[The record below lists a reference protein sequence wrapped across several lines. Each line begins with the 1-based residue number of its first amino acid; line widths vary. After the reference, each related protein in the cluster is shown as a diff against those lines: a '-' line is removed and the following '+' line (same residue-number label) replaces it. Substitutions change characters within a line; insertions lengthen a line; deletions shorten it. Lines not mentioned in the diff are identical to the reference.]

1 MMRVFIW
8 ATSHRSL
15 RRRIM
20 DFTYVKVR
28 VSNPLKVER
37 FKDVDLLVDSGAVF
51 TSIPREVLEELGLS
65 PIDRERL
72 RVYGGGI
79 VERDVGWALVEYG
92 GKRRVVPVIF
102 GERGDAPV
110 LGATSLEALG
120 YQVDPVTKKL
130 RPVEL
135 LMI

>member
-1 MMRVFIW
+1 
-8 ATSHRSL
+8 
-15 RRRIM
+15 
-20 DFTYVKVR
+20 
-28 VSNPLKVER
+28 
-37 FKDVDLLVDSGAVF
+37 
-51 TSIPREVLEELGLS
+51 
-65 PIDRERL
+65 
-72 RVYGGGI
+72 
-79 VERDVGWALVEYG
+79 
-92 GKRRVVPVIF
+92 VIF

>member
-8 ATSHRSL
+8 ATSHQSL

-20 DFTYVKVR
+20 GFTYVKVR

-72 RVYGGGI
+72 RVYGGG
-79 VERDVGWALVEYG
+79 
-92 GKRRVVPVIF
+92 
-102 GERGDAPV
+102 
-110 LGATSLEALG
+110 
-120 YQVDPVTKKL
+120 
-130 RPVEL
+130 
-135 LMI
+135 